1 VSVVRV
7 RNPSNFRDS
16 WVAQAVLTDC
26 MKKAD
31 RIKKTSSEQCSHDTQ
46 TFDHHGKTV
55 DGTKNSWYDEI

>member
-1 VSVVRV
+1 M
-7 RNPSNFRDS
+7 
-16 WVAQAVLTDC
+16 AQAVLTDC

-55 DGTKNSWYDEI
+55 DGTENFWYNEI